1 MAEKKIVVDMRF
13 IVISEPAG
21 ALFSMGL

>member
-1 MAEKKIVVDMRF
+1 MAKKKIVVDMRF